1 MQRLPCVTGDVSD
14 PISAGARAARAAACG
29 SSRAAVIASFVV
41 FQVAWFAAVLG
52 AAHRW
57 PALGT
62 ACVAAAVALHV
73 ASARRPREELAFVIA
88 VIFGGFL
95 VESLVVLQGHIVYP
109 SGQPVAWL
117 APYWIVALWALLA
130 TAPNVTLRWLKGRPL
145 LAALLGAI
153 CGPASFLAGV
163 RLGGASFV
171 DAKSALVTL
180 ALSWAVLMPALM
192 ALSTRLDGY
201 ALAPPRR

>member
-1 MQRLPCVTGDVSD
+1 MTREVQD
-14 PISAGARAARAAACG
+14 PIAAGARAPRAAASG
-29 SSRAAVIASFVV
+29 PSRAAVVANFVV
-41 FQVAWFAAVLG
+41 FQIAWFAAVLG

-73 ASARRPREELAFVIA
+73 ASARRPREELAFVVA
-88 VIFGGFL
+88 VFAGGLL
-95 VESLVVLQGHIVYP
+95 VESLVVAQGHIVYP

-117 APYWIVALWALLA
+117 APYWIAALWALLA

-171 DAKSALVTL
+171 DPAAALVML
-180 ALSWAVLMPALM
+180 ALTWAVLMPALM

-201 ALAPPRR
+201 ALVPPRS

>member
-1 MQRLPCVTGDVSD
+1 MTGDVAD
-14 PISAGARAARAAACG
+14 PISAGARAASAAAAG
-29 SSRAAVIASFVV
+29 PSRAAQIVNFTV

-57 PALGT
+57 SALGT
-62 ACVAAAVALHV
+62 ACVAAAVGAHV
-73 ASARRPREELAFVIA
+73 ALAPRPREELAFVGA
-88 VIFGGFL
+88 VVAAGFL
-95 VESLVVLQGHIVYP
+95 VESLVVVQGHIVYP

-145 LAALLGAI
+145 LAVLLGAI

-163 RLGGASFV
+163 RLGGARFV
-171 DAKSALVTL
+171 DATAALATL
-180 ALSWAVLMPALM
+180 AVTWAVLMPALM

-201 ALAPPRR
+201 APRPVRR